1 MKKPVILLSVLIFS
15 MALVIASL
23 TWADKQE
30 GSGTKESGSSSTSH
44 SDEYKD
50 KKHSKEYSSDK
61 AGYMEEGSGAKQ
73 PQDKSS
79 DHKKM
84 EEGGSAVKPM
94 KTTAPKREG
103 S

>member
-15 MALVIASL
+15 LALAVSSL
-23 TWADKQE
+23 TWADKEE
-30 GSGTKESGSSSTSH
+30 GSGTKESGSNSTVKY
-44 SDEYKD
+44 DKD
-50 KKHSKEYSSDK
+50 KKHSKDYKSGE
-61 AGYMEEGSGAKQ
+61 AGYAKEGSDAKQ
-73 PQDKSS
+73 TQAKSS

-84 EEGGSAVKPM
+84 EESGGADKKM

>member
-1 MKKPVILLSVLIFS
+1 MKKPIILLSVLIFF
-15 MALVIASL
+15 MALVVSSL

-30 GSGTKESGSSSTSH
+30 GSGTKKTGSSH

-50 KKHSKEYSSDK
+50 KEHSKEYSSDK
-61 AGYMEEGSGAKQ
+61 AGHKEKGSGAKQ
-73 PQDKSS
+73 TQDISS
-79 DHKKM
+79 DHKKA
-84 EEGGSAVKPM
+84 EEGSSAAKTT

>member
-30 GSGTKESGSSSTSH
+30 GSSTKGSDSNSTVKY
-44 SDEYKD
+44 DKD